1 MLQLR
6 RAQEIYVLHGH
17 PGGLGAVIINS
28 GYLHL
33 DGGDIDRAAREALEA
48 YRIGHEKNDQ
58 ILMARARVLQTATE
72 NAKIEE
78 QLGEDV
84 DIALHAN
91 HAKEFSDEALA
102 LAKHTQ
108 NRRLLAAAYIA
119 RGMTAGNDF
128 FQDWDLAK
136 RCASDATDLIGA
148 GENDHLLDDLA
159 ALKSHIMQASGIN
172 DTLRGWSEGMVGDK
186 TFQQVTEEFAEI
198 VIPKVWLREDKKIS
212 RVAQCL
218 SISPKKVRR
227 ILRNAGFLDTFDA
240 ASGQ

>member
-1 MLQLR
+1 LR
-6 RAQEIYVLHGH
+6 QAREIYALYPHSA
-17 PGGLGAVIINS
+17 GLGAVIVNS

-33 DGGDIDRAAREALEA
+33 DGGDIDRAGREALEA

-72 NAKIEE
+72 NAKVEE
-78 QLGEDV
+78 QLGDDV
-84 DIALHAN
+84 DMALHAN
-91 HAKEFSDEALA
+91 HAKQFSEEALT

-119 RGMTAGNDF
+119 RGMTAGNEF
-128 FQDWDLAK
+128 FQEWDLAK
-136 RCASDATDLIGA
+136 RCAREATDLIGV

-172 DTLRGWSEGMVGDK
+172 ETLRGWSEGMVGEK
-186 TFQQVTEEFAEI
+186 TFQQVAEEFAEI
-198 VIPKVWLREDKKIS
+198 VIPKVWLREGRKIS

-227 ILRNAGFLDTFDA
+227 ILRNAGFLDAFGS
-240 ASGQ
+240 ASSR